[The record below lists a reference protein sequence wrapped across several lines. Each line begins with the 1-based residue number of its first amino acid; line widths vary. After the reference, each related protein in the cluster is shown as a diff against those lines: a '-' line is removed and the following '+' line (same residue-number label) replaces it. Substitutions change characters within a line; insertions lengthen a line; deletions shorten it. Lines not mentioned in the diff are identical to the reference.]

1 MWRPWLHWTHEET
14 EAQSNEVTCS
24 KLRSFI
30 EDPSCSDPKVTILNP
45 SPCGVFPI
53 LNVETAV
60 QWQEKDLQSHTDVAS
75 LMTPDGLAC
84 LPLGLRHHILRKPK
98 LHAEATIDVL
108 ANSPSFSCQTYE

>member
-1 MWRPWLHWTHEET
+1 MDWRERPGCRI
-14 EAQSNEVTCS
+14 AQQQRSQKRQGVHTVCS
-24 KLRSFI
+24 MGR
-30 EDPSCSDPKVTILNP
+30 PAGVQVTILNP

-53 LNVETAV
+53 LNLETAV

-108 ANSPSFSCQTYE
+108 ADSPSFSCQTYE